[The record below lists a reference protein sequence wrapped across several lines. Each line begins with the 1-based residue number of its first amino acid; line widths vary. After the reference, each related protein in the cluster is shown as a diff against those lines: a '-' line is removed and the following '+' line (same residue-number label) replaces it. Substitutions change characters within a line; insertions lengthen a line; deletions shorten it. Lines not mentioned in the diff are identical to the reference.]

1 MGNLKFTETK
11 LKGAYSIDPVTR
23 GDERGF
29 FARTFCANE
38 FAEHGLQTNFVQTNM
53 SRSTEK
59 GILRGMHFQTQ
70 GAEESK
76 LIRVTKGKILDVII
90 DIRKDSPTYCE
101 HIAVELSDE
110 NHKMLYVPEGFAHG
124 FLTLT
129 DLVEVNYQVSAFYS
143 PGKEAGI
150 RWNDPLFGIDWP
162 IDNPLLSE
170 KDGAHPDFVR

>member
-1 MGNLKFTETK
+1 MIFHKTK
-11 LKGAYSIDPVTR
+11 LEKAYILELEKR

-38 FAEHGLQTNFVQTNM
+38 FAEHGLNTNFVQTNM
-53 SRSTEK
+53 SRSTQK
-59 GILRGMHFQTQ
+59 GILRGMHFQVD

-90 DIRKDSPTYCE
+90 DIRKDSATYGE
-101 HIAVELSDE
+101 HIAVELSDD

-129 DLVEVNYQVSAFYS
+129 EVVEVNYQVSAFYT
-143 PGKEAGI
+143 PGKEKGI
-150 RWNDPLFGIDWP
+150 RWNDPLFNIDWGIENP
-162 IDNPLLSE
+162 ILSE
-170 KDGAHPDFVR
+170 KDAKHPDFIL